1 METVLLCDEDKAKIL
16 SGNVQR
22 LLAVTTAWSR
32 SFTRRVRSTASEP
45 ESFCADGAPMG
56 EDLHVDPG
64 LVHFLDAHLTEVIEA
79 VAK

>member
-1 METVLLCDEDKAKIL
+1 MEPVVHASREIDRVGAGELLC
-16 SGNVQR
+16 GR
-22 LLAVTTAWSR
+22 
-32 SFTRRVRSTASEP
+32 
-45 ESFCADGAPMG
+45 GAMG

>member
-1 METVLLCDEDKAKIL
+1 
-16 SGNVQR
+16 
-22 LLAVTTAWSR
+22 
-32 SFTRRVRSTASEP
+32 
-45 ESFCADGAPMG
+45 MG

>member
-1 METVLLCDEDKAKIL
+1 MRREQGQDPERQRPAAVGGHDGMEPVVHASREIDRVGAGELLC
-16 SGNVQR
+16 GR
-22 LLAVTTAWSR
+22 
-32 SFTRRVRSTASEP
+32 
-45 ESFCADGAPMG
+45 GAMG